1 MGNNISVNK
10 NVSYIKE
17 RVLFSPQDRANYV
30 MCGNWISREVIT
42 YNKRHKE
49 DRRDLYMCARHH
61 LCAQEDQCFPK
72 AADLGKI
79 MEDVGQMLQVNMRR
93 TQ

>member
-1 MGNNISVNK
+1 MLTK

-17 RVLFSPQDRANYV
+17 RVLFSPKDGANYV
-30 MCGNWISREVIT
+30 MCGNWISREVIR
-42 YNKRHKE
+42 YNKRHRE
-49 DRRDLYMCARHH
+49 DRRDFYTCARHH
-61 LCAQEDQCFPK
+61 LRAQEDQCFPK